1 MIKRE
6 VPYISYQDFLLKVL
20 EMAEFLTYHRKKILV
35 AFVISALLMTGLC
48 GQLGFLMIARS
59 DHYSKMADALH
70 ERERTIKASRGE
82 IVDRNGTVIAA
93 NRTVCTVSVIHNQV
107 TEPEKVIREL
117 VRILELPEPEVRKKV
132 EKWSSR
138 EIIRTNVEKSV
149 GDQIMNLGLSGVKV
163 DEDYKRYYPY
173 GSLASKVLG
182 FTGADNQGII
192 GLEVMYERYLKGRD
206 GLILTTSDAK
216 GTELQNAAEERV
228 EPVPGNTL
236 TVSLDVNIQK
246 YAEQAAYQVMEKKG
260 AKAVSVIVMNPRNG
274 EIYAMVNVPEFD
286 LNDPFTLNVE
296 SGGLTGTELQDAR
309 NKMWRNRCINDTY
322 EPGSTFKIITAA
334 AGLEA
339 GVVHLDDRFSCPG
352 FRIVEDRKIRCH
364 KIGGHGG
371 ETFLQGAM
379 NSCNPV
385 FIDVGARL
393 GVDSFYHYFEQFG
406 LLGKTGIDLPGEA
419 ATIMHKKEN
428 MGLVE
433 LATVSFGQSFQ
444 ITTIRLAATVCSL
457 INGGQKITPHC
468 GVEVREDDGTLLETL
483 SYKEGK
489 QIVSEQVS
497 KTMRMILE
505 KVVSEGGG
513 KKAYIE
519 GYHIG
524 GKTAT
529 SETLPRSANKY
540 ISSFLGFVPAEDPRI
555 LGICIINNPQGV
567 YYGGTDICN
576 GEFCGNTILCALH
589 TPIDD
594 FEDKNSGDFIS
605 EMGVIVGKLA
615 AYLGCRN
622 FPPYNY
628 DDINNIVIYKDYHF
642 YHNCPLVLKNDVGFV
657 LFSILCNINYAIKFV
672 ENYFVE
678 NIPQKFKFAYLQYY
692 YLCDFIR
699 EMNELLNT
707 KLELNSSLKNR
718 NIRNCL
724 AHYGLGQF
732 MKETDIDKEDILKG
746 ITVKAF
752 NMEYYHCK
760 ELLYDY
766 LNKLAIQI
774 KYKIF

>member
-1 MIKRE
+1 
-6 VPYISYQDFLLKVL
+6 
-20 EMAEFLTYHRKKILV
+20 MAEFLTHHRKKLFIVFL
-35 AFVISALLMTGLC
+35 ISALLMVGLC
-48 GQLGFLMIARS
+48 AQLGFLMIARS
-59 DHYSKMADALH
+59 DHYSKMADELH
-70 ERERTIKASRGE
+70 KRERTIKAARGE

-206 GLILTTSDAK
+206 GLILTISDAK

-260 AKAVSVIVMNPRNG
+260 AKAVSVIVMDPRNG

-444 ITTIRLAATVCSL
+444 ITPIQLITTASSI
-457 INGGQKITPHC
+457 INGGRRITPHFAMN
-468 GVEVREDDGTLLETL
+468 VESTDGTYYQKF
-483 SYKEGK
+483 SYPE
-489 QIVSEQVS
+489 
-497 KTMRMILE
+497 RMG
-505 KVVSEGGG
+505 VVSEATSETMRYILEQVVAEGSG
-513 KKAYIE
+513 KRAKLP
-519 GYHIG
+519 GYRVG

-529 SETLPRSANKY
+529 SEKLPRSLKKY
-540 ISSFLGFVPAEDPRI
+540 ISSFLGFAPADDPQVI
-555 LGICIINNPQGV
+555 ALITIDEPVGI
-567 YYGGTDICN
+567 YYGGTIAAPVVADIFSN
-576 GEFCGNTILCALH
+576 IL
-589 TPIDD
+589 P
-594 FEDKNSGDFIS
+594 
-605 EMGVIVGKLA
+605 
-615 AYLGCRN
+615 YL
-622 FPPYNY
+622 
-628 DDINNIVIYKDYHF
+628 DITAV
-642 YHNCPLVLKNDVGFV
+642 
-657 LFSILCNINYAIKFV
+657 S
-672 ENYFVE
+672 
-678 NIPQKFKFAYLQYY
+678 
-692 YLCDFIR
+692 
-699 EMNELLNT
+699 
-707 KLELNSSLKNR
+707 
-718 NIRNCL
+718 
-724 AHYGLGQF
+724 
-732 MKETDIDKEDILKG
+732 ETD
-746 ITVKAF
+746 
-752 NMEYYHCK
+752 
-760 ELLYDY
+760 
-766 LNKLAIQI
+766 
-774 KYKIF
+774 

>member
-1 MIKRE
+1 
-6 VPYISYQDFLLKVL
+6 
-20 EMAEFLTYHRKKILV
+20 MAEFLTHHRKKLFIVFL
-35 AFVISALLMTGLC
+35 ISVLLMVGLC
-48 GQLGFLMIARS
+48 AQLGFLMIARS
-59 DHYSKMADALH
+59 DHYSKMADELH
-70 ERERTIKASRGE
+70 KRERTIKAARGE

-192 GLEVMYERYLKGRD
+192 GLEVKYERYLKGRD

-260 AKAVSVIVMNPRNG
+260 AKAGSVIVMNPRNG

-444 ITTIRLAATVCSL
+444 ITPIQLITTASSI
-457 INGGQKITPHC
+457 INGGRRITPHFAMN
-468 GVEVREDDGTLLETL
+468 VESTDGTYYQKF
-483 SYKEGK
+483 SYPE
-489 QIVSEQVS
+489 
-497 KTMRMILE
+497 RMG
-505 KVVSEGGG
+505 VVSEATSETMRYILEQVVAEGSG
-513 KKAYIE
+513 KRAKLP
-519 GYHIG
+519 GYRVG

-529 SETLPRSANKY
+529 SEKLPRSLKKY
-540 ISSFLGFVPAEDPRI
+540 ISSFLGFAPADDPQVI
-555 LGICIINNPQGV
+555 ALITIDEPVGI
-567 YYGGTDICN
+567 YYGGTIAAPVVADIFSN
-576 GEFCGNTILCALH
+576 IL
-589 TPIDD
+589 P
-594 FEDKNSGDFIS
+594 
-605 EMGVIVGKLA
+605 
-615 AYLGCRN
+615 YL
-622 FPPYNY
+622 
-628 DDINNIVIYKDYHF
+628 DITSV
-642 YHNCPLVLKNDVGFV
+642 
-657 LFSILCNINYAIKFV
+657 S
-672 ENYFVE
+672 
-678 NIPQKFKFAYLQYY
+678 
-692 YLCDFIR
+692 
-699 EMNELLNT
+699 
-707 KLELNSSLKNR
+707 
-718 NIRNCL
+718 
-724 AHYGLGQF
+724 
-732 MKETDIDKEDILKG
+732 ETD
-746 ITVKAF
+746 
-752 NMEYYHCK
+752 
-760 ELLYDY
+760 
-766 LNKLAIQI
+766 
-774 KYKIF
+774 

>member
-1 MIKRE
+1 
-6 VPYISYQDFLLKVL
+6 
-20 EMAEFLTYHRKKILV
+20 MAEFLTHHRKKLFIVFL
-35 AFVISALLMTGLC
+35 ISALLMVGLC
-48 GQLGFLMIARS
+48 AQLGFLMIARS
-59 DHYSKMADALH
+59 DHYSKMADELH
-70 ERERTIKASRGE
+70 KRERTIKAARGE

-444 ITTIRLAATVCSL
+444 ITPIQLITTASSI
-457 INGGQKITPHC
+457 INGGRRITPHFAMN
-468 GVEVREDDGTLLETL
+468 VESTDGTYYQKF
-483 SYKEGK
+483 SYPE
-489 QIVSEQVS
+489 
-497 KTMRMILE
+497 RMG
-505 KVVSEGGG
+505 VVSEATSETMRYILEQVVAEGSG
-513 KKAYIE
+513 KRAKLP
-519 GYHIG
+519 GYRVG

-529 SETLPRSANKY
+529 SEKLPRSLKKY
-540 ISSFLGFVPAEDPRI
+540 ISSFLGFAPVDDPQVI
-555 LGICIINNPQGV
+555 ALITIDEPVGI
-567 YYGGTDICN
+567 YYGGTIAAPVVADIFSN
-576 GEFCGNTILCALH
+576 IL
-589 TPIDD
+589 P
-594 FEDKNSGDFIS
+594 
-605 EMGVIVGKLA
+605 
-615 AYLGCRN
+615 YL
-622 FPPYNY
+622 
-628 DDINNIVIYKDYHF
+628 DITSV
-642 YHNCPLVLKNDVGFV
+642 
-657 LFSILCNINYAIKFV
+657 S
-672 ENYFVE
+672 
-678 NIPQKFKFAYLQYY
+678 
-692 YLCDFIR
+692 
-699 EMNELLNT
+699 
-707 KLELNSSLKNR
+707 
-718 NIRNCL
+718 
-724 AHYGLGQF
+724 
-732 MKETDIDKEDILKG
+732 ETD
-746 ITVKAF
+746 
-752 NMEYYHCK
+752 
-760 ELLYDY
+760 
-766 LNKLAIQI
+766 
-774 KYKIF
+774 